1 MKHHIITA
9 TILVLAVT
17 CYLAGYS
24 GVGNVAFITGAGFET
39 WFWIRLLIKRQDSKS
54 DSSSNIS

>member
-9 TILVLAVT
+9 TILVLAVA

-24 GVGNVAFITGAGFET
+24 GIGNAAFIVGAGFET
-39 WFWIRLLIKRQDSKS
+39 WFWIRLLIKRPSA
-54 DSSSNIS
+54 